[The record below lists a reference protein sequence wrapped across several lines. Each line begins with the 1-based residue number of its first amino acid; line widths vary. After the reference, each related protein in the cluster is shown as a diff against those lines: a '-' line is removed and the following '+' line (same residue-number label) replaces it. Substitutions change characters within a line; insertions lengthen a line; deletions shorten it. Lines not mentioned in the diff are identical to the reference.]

1 MTTLEQEQ
9 PITLGY
15 LAGRIEG
22 QETQLQALQAG
33 QQELRAALQQL
44 NNRIDKLFY
53 AIIGLGIGVIGLLGG
68 GLITLIIQNGVR

>member
-22 QETQLQALQAG
+22 LEAQVQALQVG
-33 QQELRAALQQL
+33 MHQL

>member
-1 MTTLEQEQ
+1 MTTLEQE

-22 QETQLQALQAG
+22 LEAQLQALQAG
-33 QQELRAALQQL
+33 MQQL